1 MNLFVIYTSTMFL
14 YHMIRNRKALC
25 VLACGVGVG
34 IDDSATRHTKL
45 DTPMR
50 KPPHCLLVHTQTVV
64 VCYRM
69 RCVVLT
75 LSSTAHVSLLLLVII
90 TIMHTSKQ

>member
-1 MNLFVIYTSTMFL
+1 MFL
-14 YHMIRNRKALC
+14 YHLIRNRKALC
-25 VLACGVGVG
+25 LLACGVSVA
-34 IDDSATRHTKL
+34 IDDTATKL
-45 DTPMR
+45 TKLITPMR

-75 LSSTAHVSLLLLVII
+75 LSSAAHMSLLLLL
-90 TIMHTSKQ
+90 